1 MERARKLLSEHQ
13 VPYQEIDIE
22 QSEGA
27 AKLVEG
33 WCLGFRSVPTIVVS
47 ENTVLREPHPGSPRD
62 RLLVIHGRI
71 ITEPSQEE
79 LVKLLHA
86 EGLITG

>member
-1 MERARKLLSEHQ
+1 VERARKLLSDQ
-13 VPYQEIDIE
+13 GVPHVEIDIE
-22 QSEGA
+22 HDEAA

-47 ENTVLREPHPGSPRD
+47 DTTVAQEPHAGSPRD
-62 RLLVIHGRI
+62 RVLTVQGHV

-79 LVKLLHA
+79 LVKFLQM
-86 EGLITG
+86 EGLMPG